1 MYMYND
7 KFVASLGAVRI
18 RLRALSVDGRDSVG
32 EQSVEYFLQPDD
44 FFVDLYSA
52 SPWLWN
58 ATNSEVAACC
68 GTDSTSCVAADMSAV
83 FCEIA
88 LSAIS
93 RQAGEKLSPKYAA
106 QASLSSSV
114 PRPEACAESTSGGEG
129 VCARGVVGDEDTAG
143 LGLLHGFDMER
154 LFPFVESL
162 RHTGFRGAIH
172 LAASNPE
179 LACEEDSEWCARVLR
194 YLEGRNVTVEPFPEE
209 IAWGRQ
215 QVLFTCFTG
224 TKVQILTGGRQQ
236 LHHHD
241 SIVRLLLISR
251 FAAGA
256 GARHRRILVADAA
269 STLFQR
275 HPFAHLPP
283 PPPLRTPSPG
293 VSLSRSLSLS
303 LSLSLIVPSPG
314 AGRGSRCAPNG
325 EV

>member
-1 MYMYND
+1 
-7 KFVASLGAVRI
+7 VRI

-58 ATNSEVAACC
+58 VTNSEVAACC
-68 GTDSTSCVAADMSAV
+68 GTDSTSCVAADISAV

-93 RQAGEKLSPKYAA
+93 RQAGKKTSLKHADSGENPPSPLPPPPLPPP

-129 VCARGVVGDEDTAG
+129 VCACRVVGDEETAVFA
-143 LGLLHGFDMER
+143 LLHGFDMER

-179 LACEEDSEWCARVLR
+179 LACEAEDSEWCARVLR

-215 QVLFTCFTG
+215 QVL
-224 TKVQILTGGRQQ
+224 
-236 LHHHD
+236 
-241 SIVRLLLISR
+241 RLLAL
-251 FAAGA
+251 
-256 GARHRRILVADAA
+256 LV
-269 STLFQR
+269 QK
-275 HPFAHLPP
+275 
-283 PPPLRTPSPG
+283 
-293 VSLSRSLSLS
+293 
-303 LSLSLIVPSPG
+303 
-314 AGRGSRCAPNG
+314 CKY
-325 EV
+325 